1 MTVEL
6 ESADLRVGPADWLRV
21 AGDLADDLATDAA
34 ARDRSGRPPLDEVD
48 RLREAG
54 LLTLLTPAE
63 LGGGGGDWRTA
74 CAVVR
79 TVAAADGVIGQL
91 LGRHYF
97 LAGAPR
103 FFADPARAER
113 LEREAAAERWLWG
126 GGISAHEPPL
136 TLTPDSGGA
145 GTHLLDGHLPH
156 VAGAGHADRL
166 VVRAVRAA
174 TGEPLAVLVDPARPG
189 IRRLDGDVAPERVV
203 ATDGGVE
210 FNSVPVDSDDVLG
223 SLLPDDDVLSP
234 FARLAAPAARLV
246 SAHFCLGVAEGL
258 LAEVREYER
267 GLRAPWQPFTPETR
281 ITGARSHDAHA
292 LTVYGELAVSA
303 RAASALTEQSVA
315 VLTRALDRGEDL
327 EDEECAEAVVLAG
340 AAEAAASRAAQDIT
354 TRALDGMGIDAVSP
368 RYGFDRFWRSAR
380 GHALR
385 EPVAHRLRE
394 VGDYFLNGA
403 HPPFTLPA

>member
-6 ESADLRVGPADWLRV
+6 ESAELRLGPADWLRV

-63 LGGGGGDWRTA
+63 LGGGGADWRTA
-74 CAVVR
+74 YAVVR
-79 TVAAADGVIGQL
+79 TVAAADGAIGQL

-103 FFADPARAER
+103 FFADPARARR

-136 TLTPDSGGA
+136 TLTPDSA
-145 GTHLLDGHLPH
+145 GTGSHLLDGRLPQ

-166 VVRAVRAA
+166 VVRAVRSA
-174 TGEPLAVLVDPARPG
+174 TGEPLAVLVDPSRPG
-189 IRRLDGDVAPERVV
+189 VRRLDGGTA
-203 ATDGGVE
+203 ADGGVD
-210 FNSVPVDSDDVLG
+210 FDSVRVTSDDVLG

-234 FARLAAPAARLV
+234 FARLAGPAARLV

-267 GLRAPWQPFTPETR
+267 GLRAPWQPFTPEPR
-281 ITGARSHDAHA
+281 AVGDRSQDAHA
-292 LTVYGELAVSA
+292 LTVYGELAVCA
-303 RAASALTEQSVA
+303 RAAAALTEQAVA
-315 VLTRALDRGEDL
+315 VLTRALGRGEEL

-354 TRALDGMGIDAVSP
+354 TRALDGMGMDAVSP